1 MFHCVILSLSDN
13 NGSVFNEML
22 CFRSFW
28 SRLFIFVKLNNA
40 DMMMRVF
47 KIIIPIFRF
56 QILRTL
62 MIIWKMMNMMKIVN
76 PLRTVETS

>member
-56 QILRTL
+56 QILRTP
-62 MIIWKMMNMMKIVN
+62 MII
-76 PLRTVETS
+76 

>member
-22 CFRSFW
+22 RFHSFW

-40 DMMMRVF
+40 DMMMRAF

-56 QILRTL
+56 QILRTP

-76 PLRTVETS
+76 PLRNY

>member
-22 CFRSFW
+22 RFHSFW

-40 DMMMRVF
+40 DIMMRVF
-47 KIIIPIFRF
+47 KIIILIFRF
-56 QILRTL
+56 QILRTP

-76 PLRTVETS
+76 PLRNC